1 MSGPSNAVV
10 GDLDQ
15 PTDLP
20 VTNVP
25 DEMLEEERKL
35 AKYSRTAEYKRLKE
49 YMEGRIRFFQTYL
62 PDGSAISARND
73 ADDSVIAAHWR
84 AANIVIAE
92 FQNVLNQYEQ
102 AKEVVD
108 NVGRQNS

>member
-35 AKYSRTAEYKRLKE
+35 AKYSRTAEFKRLKE
-49 YMEGRIRFFQTYL
+49 YMEGRIKFFQTYL
-62 PDGSAISARND
+62 PDGR
-73 ADDSVIAAHWR
+73 SVSSLDPNVNLSEQWR

-108 NVGRQNS
+108 NAGRQN